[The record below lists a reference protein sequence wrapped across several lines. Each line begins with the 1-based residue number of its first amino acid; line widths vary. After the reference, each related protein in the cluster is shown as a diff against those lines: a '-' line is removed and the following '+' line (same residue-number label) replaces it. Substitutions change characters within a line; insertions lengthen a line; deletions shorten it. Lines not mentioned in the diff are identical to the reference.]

1 MISFFE
7 NVHSFMIL
15 LRKVGLFCRNMA
27 NELKT
32 EYELNDVDSYVVEK
46 PFFA

>member
-27 NELKT
+27 NE
-32 EYELNDVDSYVVEK
+32 YELNDVDSYVVEK